1 MNMIR
6 ITPDLLRMAL
16 LINRILVERE
26 RNMSQFNRDV
36 QEKFNQLFD
45 LR

>member
-1 MNMIR
+1 MIR
-6 ITPDLLRMAL
+6 VTPDLLRMAL

>member
-1 MNMIR
+1 MIR